1 MSRANPKSSHP
12 IRKTRTRRTEDQRI
26 AELQAK
32 IEHLKSRAAS
42 KAAKRD
48 PTLRHVTK
56 AIKSIDSAMS
66 ATGDA
71 ALRTALQEA
80 RMTLSACLQLQGA
93 GVPQSSRSR
102 AAVDPDSVQAYVRS
116 NPGQRGEHIAAAL
129 GTDTKS
135 LRGPMKRLIEESK
148 IRTKGERRGMQYFAV

>member
-1 MSRANPKSSHP
+1 MSRSNAKTINLV
-12 IRKTRTRRTEDQRI
+12 RKPRTRRTEDQRI

-56 AIKSIDSAMS
+56 AIKSIDAAMS

-80 RMTLSACLQLQGA
+80 RMTLNACLQLQGS
-93 GVPQSSRSR
+93 GVPHSGRPGV
-102 AAVDPDSVQAYVRS
+102 AVDPDAVHAYVRS

-135 LRGPMKRLIEESK
+135 LRGPMKRLIEDSK
-148 IRTKGERRGMQYFAV
+148 VKTKGERRGMQYFAV

>member
-1 MSRANPKSSHP
+1 MSRANAKTTNT
-12 IRKTRTRRTEDQRI
+12 IRRPRARRTEDQRI

-32 IEHLKSRAAS
+32 IEHLKRRAAS
-42 KAAKRD
+42 KAAKKD

-66 ATGDA
+66 ATGDT

-80 RMTLSACLQLQGA
+80 RVTLSACLQLQGA
-93 GVPQSSRSR
+93 GVPQGARSGG
-102 AAVDPDSVQAYVRS
+102 AVDPEAVHAYVRS

-135 LRGPMKRLIEESK
+135 LRGPMKRLIEDAK
-148 IRTKGERRGMQYFAV
+148 VRTKGERRGMQYFAV